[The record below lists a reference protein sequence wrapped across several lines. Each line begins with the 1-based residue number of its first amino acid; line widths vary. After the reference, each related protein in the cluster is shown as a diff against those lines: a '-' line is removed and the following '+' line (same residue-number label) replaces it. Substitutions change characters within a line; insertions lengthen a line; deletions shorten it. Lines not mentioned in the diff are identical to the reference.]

1 MNTNTVPIILPSETS
16 KSPFVV
22 TENVDVESIK
32 ILDMVKVRLTDR
44 HGNGERIWMVVL
56 EMKVDETNE
65 EDIVLTGRIMH
76 DLVVFDF
83 IPKHTVIE
91 MYRSEVIDH
100 VPFDVLRDTH

>member
-1 MNTNTVPIILPSETS
+1 MNANTVSIILPSETS

-56 EMKVDETNE
+56 EMKVDEIN

-76 DLVVFDF
+76 DLVVFEF
-83 IPKHTVIE
+83 ISKHTVIE

>member
-1 MNTNTVPIILPSETS
+1 MNMNTVPIILPNDTS

-65 EDIVLTGRIMH
+65 DIVLTGRIMH

-91 MYRSEVIDH
+91 IYRSEVIDH
-100 VPFDVLRDTH
+100 VPFDVLRDTQ

>member
-1 MNTNTVPIILPSETS
+1 MNTNTVPIILPNDTS

-32 ILDMVKVRLTDR
+32 ILDMVKVRLTNR

-100 VPFDVLRDTH
+100 VPFDVLRDTQ

>member
-1 MNTNTVPIILPSETS
+1 MNANTVSIILPSETS

-65 EDIVLTGRIMH
+65 DIVLTGRIMH

-91 MYRSEVIDH
+91 IYRSEVIDH
-100 VPFDVLRDTH
+100 VPFDVLRDTQ

>member
-1 MNTNTVPIILPSETS
+1 MNMNTVPIILPSETS

-22 TENVDVESIK
+22 TENVDLESIK

-83 IPKHTVIE
+83 ITKHTVIE

>member
-1 MNTNTVPIILPSETS
+1 MNTVPIILPNDTS

-65 EDIVLTGRIMH
+65 DIVLTGRIMH

-91 MYRSEVIDH
+91 IYRSEVIDH
-100 VPFDVLRDTH
+100 VPFDVLRDTQ

>member
-1 MNTNTVPIILPSETS
+1 MNTNTVPIILPSDTS

-56 EMKVDETNE
+56 EMKAGETNE

-100 VPFDVLRDTH
+100 VPFDVLRDAH

>member
-1 MNTNTVPIILPSETS
+1 
-16 KSPFVV
+16 
-22 TENVDVESIK
+22 
-32 ILDMVKVRLTDR
+32 
-44 HGNGERIWMVVL
+44 MVVL
-56 EMKVDETNE
+56 EMKVDETN

-100 VPFDVLRDTH
+100 LVPFDVLRDTQ

>member
-1 MNTNTVPIILPSETS
+1 MNTNTVPIILPNDTS

-65 EDIVLTGRIMH
+65 DILLTGRIMH

>member
-1 MNTNTVPIILPSETS
+1 MNANTVPIFLPSETS

-65 EDIVLTGRIMH
+65 DILLTGRIMH

-100 VPFDVLRDTH
+100 VPFDVLRNTH